1 MSARSTSASSCA
13 SCWVRKR
20 RGSGKTASLSWFCSF
35 ISCLHAE
42 RTPIAS
48 AEAKS
53 RYPARNPSQDCEAEH
68 VAGRAKNQLLPPRAA
83 MDIEFVDSLINRG
96 VMAFIA
102 GDDDQSIYA
111 FRYASPS
118 GIQNFTNRFPQA
130 TTRTLE
136 DC

>member
-53 RYPARNPSQDCEAEH
+53 RYPARNPSQEYRHA
-68 VAGRAKNQLLPPRAA
+68 AGHAKNQLLPPRAA
-83 MDIEFVDSLINRG
+83 KNFARTEPCSGGVEARPGGPDSYKKISPGGRHKIKNG
-96 VMAFIA
+96 VLRENHTSYRITF
-102 GDDDQSIYA
+102 
-111 FRYASPS
+111 
-118 GIQNFTNRFPQA
+118 A
-130 TTRTLE
+130 T
-136 DC
+136 